1 MASLSSATKRTVS
14 LAVPAAMVVV
24 GSLAATVATDV
35 MKNNVYDIPVKG
47 GDAAY
52 PVVAAVLLNAFLG
65 RSTTVRYVSLGM
77 VSSSVTEI
85 ANAYGLV

>member
-1 MASLSSATKRTVS
+1 MASLSTATSRTVG
-14 LAVPAAMVVV
+14 LVVPASMVVI

-52 PVVAAVLLNAFLG
+52 PIVGAILLNAFIGG
-65 RSTTVRYVSLGM
+65 RTGRTVALGM
-77 VSSSVTEI
+77 MSSSVTTF
-85 ANAYGLV
+85 AKSYGLV